1 MIKKIDPTV
10 LLGSGIT
17 LAIAAPVV
25 YFLIFHDK
33 IMRGLAMDQA
43 FGVFGGIG
51 TETILYLRGIQLA
64 HLAVFAIG
72 GFLAYTGW
80 KKRNANA

>member
-1 MIKKIDPTV
+1 MLEKANPNV
-10 LLGSGIT
+10 LFGIGIA
-17 LAIAAPVV
+17 LAILAPVV

-72 GFLAYTGW
+72 SFLAYTGW